1 MLPEWIVHRFTSVIR
16 ERHFSTFR
24 TNFQIPDYIPIRLP
38 YVSER
43 CYYDGVEGV
52 GVYEQVLKAGLR
64 FPLSTLHRE
73 LLHYLGL
80 SVTQISPNAWRVFI
94 AMEILYGAMSNGERR
109 LTVREFLHCYRPDEI
124 DRSRGLYRF
133 ASRSPL
139 LKVIFE
145 TPDSNRDWK
154 SRYFFLEGDR
164 WMNRPGE
171 TEYMPV
177 DTTWGIINQAR
188 RGRPQVSLEEFS
200 FLEKVCRKAKPDE
213 RTWAKLVNPK
223 TIHWYCDGP
232 EPTREAIAYDERIHK
247 QMDDAK
253 RRAMIKSLAVEQK
266 KTGEIVVPS
275 VPGSS
280 GKRKQPPKSDR
291 PHKQPK
297 VSMEPIVGLMAEG
310 PKAVNQVKQGAGK
323 GLMHAPPV
331 SEEKP
336 PPLLRDDSKF
346 ALEKLTS
353 ILSAEDYEDLGNHST
368 EAMGETGLFAVGQSL
383 VMMKGLMDRC
393 LNREA
398 ALERV
403 RSKLGKTEE
412 ELSQLHK
419 WKSTMEQKFELSENT
434 RKELEQKTEEAGKV
448 LKSRADEVKDLKK
461 KLRHAKDD
469 AVSEYRNSESLLK
482 ELGGSFLQG
491 FDDALRQIKKT
502 YPDLDV
508 SMITLTDQDQTSALP
523 VASENTEDLFGE
535 EAAQGDGES
544 APPNEVAVADP
555 KKAE

>member
-1 MLPEWIVHRFTSVIR
+1 MRADR
-16 ERHFSTFR
+16 K
-24 TNFQIPDYIPIRLP
+24 RL
-38 YVSER
+38 SER
-43 CYYDGVEGV
+43 TVN
-52 GVYEQVLKAGLR
+52 LA
-64 FPLSTLHRE
+64 RE
-73 LLHYLGL
+73 VRRALVTTNYHNRQHY
-80 SVTQISPNAWRVFI
+80 SVRC
-94 AMEILYGAMSNGERR
+94 G
-109 LTVREFLHCYRPDEI
+109 
-124 DRSRGLYRF
+124 
-133 ASRSPL
+133 
-139 LKVIFE
+139 
-145 TPDSNRDWK
+145 
-154 SRYFFLEGDR
+154 
-164 WMNRPGE
+164 
-171 TEYMPV
+171 
-177 DTTWGIINQAR
+177 